1 MKTINRHVSLILFP
15 FLFVGLAAA
24 GTDSA
29 AVEVMLPALKRVQ
42 DAAVANSPL
51 LKREHAAVTMRQR
64 EQEINNFSWL
74 KGLSVDAASQYG
86 SYGDQSVNK
95 LYLGNRIGAT
105 VKISL
110 DELFNWSDRN
120 DKDEAA
126 IAVAE
131 YNRQNL
137 EREVRG
143 IVTGHYAKV
152 QTLIRLVSIAA
163 DAYHNALTIQ
173 QNAELKFRSGEL
185 GLYDYSRI
193 LDLVT
198 TSTMS
203 LERLRGD
210 LQQEWMLLEEIT
222 GVPLAVLRG
231 AP

>member
-1 MKTINRHVSLILFP
+1 MRTLLLFC
-15 FLFVGLAAA
+15 LCWS
-24 GTDSA
+24 TA
-29 AVEVMLPALKRVQ
+29 AVASTSDSLGTALLLPPLKRVQ

-51 LKREHAAVTMRQR
+51 LKREQAAVTMRQR

-95 LYLGNRIGAT
+95 LYLGNRVGAT
-105 VKISL
+105 VKLSL
-110 DELFNWSDRN
+110 DELFNWGDRN

-126 IAVAE
+126 VAVAE

-152 QTLIRLVSIAA
+152 QTMIRLVSIAA
-163 DAYHNALTIQ
+163 DSYHNALTIK

-185 GLYDYSRI
+185 GLYDYSRM

-203 LERLRGD
+203 LERLRGE
-210 LQQEWMLLEEIT
+210 LQEEWMMLEEIT